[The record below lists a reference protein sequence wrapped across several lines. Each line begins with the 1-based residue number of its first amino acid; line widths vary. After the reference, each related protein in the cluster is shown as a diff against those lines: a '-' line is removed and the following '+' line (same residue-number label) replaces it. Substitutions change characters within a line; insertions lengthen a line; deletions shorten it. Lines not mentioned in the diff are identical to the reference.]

1 MNDSNLAKLWHTL
14 HHQPLLPV
22 APPALPVLH
31 LVIVAGVG
39 GLPEPVRHPA
49 AVELLA
55 PLVVLEELVQQGQVR
70 TLSLQYE
77 VVEVLVAQLLPGAA
91 LARRLPAPLQLG

>member
-1 MNDSNLAKLWHTL
+1 MNDPNLAKLWHTL

-31 LVIVAGVG
+31 LVIVAGVE
-39 GLPEPVRHPA
+39 GLPEPFGHPA

-55 PLVVLEELVQQGQVR
+55 PLVVLEELVKQGQVGALPLLQASDT
-70 TLSLQYE
+70 TL
-77 VVEVLVAQLLPGAA
+77 
-91 LARRLPAPLQLG
+91 RWPLQS